1 MAQAFV
7 GAEGTILA
15 RAWVQAGGKEDGH
28 MTSTTVGAPVGQSH
42 WVTSEEYRIHVWEK
56 RREASN
62 RDDAGPPRVTLLVHG
77 GTYSGAVDYDIQVPA
92 KDASL
97 MDHLAGHGRDV
108 FTFDIRGY
116 GLSDKPEDGF
126 SVTTEGA
133 VRDTEAVVDA
143 ILQMRGVDAVDLLG
157 WSWGGAISA
166 LYAARHPDRV
176 RRLVLYAG
184 GAGSVP
190 AGNRPAP
197 TEPWV
202 VNSSE
207 NITARIEQDV
217 VIADAQEAFLEA
229 ALKWNPRSPN
239 GVRRRSAEGRDVR
252 AEPEDIAVPTMI
264 IYGVR
269 DAGYQPERVSD
280 FFARLNTQ
288 DKSLVVIPDAGHFL
302 IIQKPR
308 ARLFAAVEGFFAEG

>member
-1 MAQAFV
+1 
-7 GAEGTILA
+7 
-15 RAWVQAGGKEDGH
+15 
-28 MTSTTVGAPVGQSH
+28 
-42 WVTSEEYRIHVWEK
+42 VTSDEYRIHVWEK
-56 RREASN
+56 RMEAREG
-62 RDDAGPPRVTLLVHG
+62 DGAGPPRVALLVHG
-77 GTYSGAVDYDIQVPA
+77 GTYSGAVDYDIQVSA

-97 MDHLAGHGRDV
+97 MDHLACHGRDV

-126 SVTTEGA
+126 SATTEGA
-133 VRDTEAVVDA
+133 VRDTEAVVEA
-143 ILQMRGVDAVDLLG
+143 ILQVRGVDAVDLLR

-166 LYAARHPDRV
+166 LYAARHPERV

-190 AGNRPAP
+190 AGNRVAP

-202 VNSSE
+202 VNTRES
-207 NITARIEQDV
+207 ITARIEQDV

-239 GVRRRSAEGRDVR
+239 GVRRRSAEGGDVR
-252 AEPEDIAVPTMI
+252 ADAEDIAVPTMI
-264 IYGVR
+264 VYGVR
-269 DAGYQPERVSD
+269 DAGYQPVRVAD
-280 FFARLNTQ
+280 FFARLNTE
-288 DKSLVVIPDAGHFL
+288 DKALVVLPDAGHFL